1 MTSALLLFL
10 CTFVA
15 VFGLGLQ
22 SLNVN
27 GGHHVAATLTSIA
40 ISASTIW
47 LYKAM
52 PGSEW
57 VEISAYMLGAIAGIN
72 ASMYVH
78 PRAKAWLA
86 RRLAARVAADEHAD
100 VRFCGGFKS
109 LDVSGGVPDRMPR
122 QGGTE
127 AARIPPR
134 FP

>member
-1 MTSALLLFL
+1 MTSALLLFV

-57 VEISAYMLGAIAGIN
+57 VQISAYMLGAIAGIN
-72 ASMYVH
+72 ASMWSTRA
-78 PRAKAWLA
+78 PR
-86 RRLAARVAADEHAD
+86 RGSRAAAPHASPPTSTPM
-100 VRFCGGFKS
+100 CATFKS
-109 LDVSGGVPDRMPR
+109 LD
-122 QGGTE
+122 
-127 AARIPPR
+127 
-134 FP
+134 

>member
-1 MTSALLLFL
+1 MGRAPVTSALLLFV

-27 GGHHVAATLTSIA
+27 GGHHLAATLTSLA

-57 VEISAYMLGAIAGIN
+57 VEIGAYMLGAIAGIN
-72 ASMYVH
+72 ASMWIH
-78 PRAKAWLA
+78 PRAKAWAA
-86 RRLAARVAADEHAD
+86 RRRAERVAADEHAD
-100 VRFCGGFKS
+100 VRFC
-109 LDVSGGVPDRMPR
+109 DVNRSTAAAWAAPKR
-122 QGGTE
+122 
-127 AARIPPR
+127 ARIPPQ